1 MKRYID
7 LNCDMGESF
16 YDRKVGNDE
25 LIMPYITS
33 CNIACGFHGGDPE
46 TILKTINL
54 ALSNNVKVGAHPS
67 LYDLEG
73 FGRRKLKVSH
83 NEIRSLLIY
92 QISTLIGITS
102 FLGSKLHHVKVH
114 GALYNMASLDDEMAT
129 TIVKTI
135 LEIDPNLK
143 LYGPSMLKWEDIS
156 KKFGLEYVPEVFS
169 DRNYNDDLTLV
180 DRNNK
185 NAIIND
191 PIDGV
196 DHVMRMVKTNQVKTI
211 SGNLRSIKAETICIH
226 GDQNNAV
233 DFAKNISIE
242 LSKIDHYEKRF

>member
-1 MKRYID
+1 MKKYID

-16 YDRKVGNDE
+16 YERKVGNDE
-25 LIMPYITS
+25 LIMPFITS

-46 TILKTINL
+46 TIIKTINL

-83 NEIRSLLIY
+83 NEIKSLLIY

-114 GALYNMASLDDEMAT
+114 GALYNMASLDDEIAT

-135 LEIDPNLK
+135 HDIDPNLK
-143 LYGPSMLKWEDIS
+143 LYGPSMLKWGDIS
-156 KKFGLEYVPEVFS
+156 KKFGIEYVPEVFS

-185 NAIIND
+185 NAIINE
-191 PIDGV
+191 PVDGV

-242 LSKIDHYEKRF
+242 LSKIGHYEKKF

>member
-1 MKRYID
+1 
-7 LNCDMGESF
+7 
-16 YDRKVGNDE
+16 
-25 LIMPYITS
+25 
-33 CNIACGFHGGDPE
+33 
-46 TILKTINL
+46 
-54 ALSNNVKVGAHPS
+54 
-67 LYDLEG
+67 
-73 FGRRKLKVSH
+73 
-83 NEIRSLLIY
+83 
-92 QISTLIGITS
+92 
-102 FLGSKLHHVKVH
+102 
-114 GALYNMASLDDEMAT
+114 
-129 TIVKTI
+129 
-135 LEIDPNLK
+135 
-143 LYGPSMLKWEDIS
+143 MLKWGDIS

-211 SGNLRSIKAETICIH
+211 SGNLRSIKAKTICIH